1 MKFLIV
7 GLGNI
12 GADYEGTRH
21 NAGFMVL
28 DKLAAECGVNF
39 SMDRYAYW
47 AEAKCKGHLLE
58 LIKPTTYMNDSGKAV
73 RYWLEQEKIPVER
86 CLVVVDDL
94 ALEPGR
100 LRMKKGGSAGGHN
113 GLGNIEALLVTQ
125 AYPRL
130 RFGIGSNFSKGR
142 QIDYVLGKFTPQ
154 DLALVEP
161 KLEIACEMIKS
172 FACAGLEITMNTY
185 NNK

>member
-1 MKFLIV
+1 M
-7 GLGNI
+7 
-12 GADYEGTRH
+12 
-21 NAGFMVL
+21 
-28 DKLAAECGVNF
+28 
-39 SMDRYAYW
+39 
-47 AEAKCKGHLLE
+47 
-58 LIKPTTYMNDSGKAV
+58 
-73 RYWLEQEKIPVER
+73 
-86 CLVVVDDL
+86 
-94 ALEPGR
+94 
-100 LRMKKGGSAGGHN
+100 
-113 GLGNIEALLVTQ
+113 GNIEALLGTQ

-161 KLEIACEMIKS
+161 KLEVACEMIKS